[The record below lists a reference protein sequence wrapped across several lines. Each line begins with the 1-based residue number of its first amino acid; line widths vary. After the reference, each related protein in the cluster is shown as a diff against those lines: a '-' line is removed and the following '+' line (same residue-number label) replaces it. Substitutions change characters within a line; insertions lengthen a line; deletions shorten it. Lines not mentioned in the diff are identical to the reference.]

1 MTTDFFG
8 YSIEV
13 WQLLFAAGILMVAM
27 EIFVPG
33 FVLLPIGLGLI
44 LSALFAPVIHSW
56 PLMMVVIAVNITVVL
71 YLMHRFVKPMIES
84 DSVKSNAN
92 GMIGKVAI
100 VIEEITTTTGRVKLY
115 GDEWRAFT
123 SDQEKIEKGAQ
134 VTIEKIDGNKVQ
146 VRLLV

>member
-8 YSIEV
+8 YSMEV
-13 WQLLFAAGILMVAM
+13 WQLLFAAGILMAAM

-44 LSALFAPVIHSW
+44 LSSLFAPFVGSW
-56 PLMMVVIAVNITVVL
+56 PLLMVIMAVNISVVL
-71 YLMHRFVKPMIES
+71 YLMHRFVKPLMES
-84 DSVKSNAN
+84 HSVKSNAD
-92 GMIGKVAI
+92 GMVGKVAV
-100 VIEEITTTTGRVKLY
+100 VIEEITATTGRVKLY

-123 SDQEKIEKGAQ
+123 SDNEKIPQGAQ

-146 VRLLV
+146 VRLVV